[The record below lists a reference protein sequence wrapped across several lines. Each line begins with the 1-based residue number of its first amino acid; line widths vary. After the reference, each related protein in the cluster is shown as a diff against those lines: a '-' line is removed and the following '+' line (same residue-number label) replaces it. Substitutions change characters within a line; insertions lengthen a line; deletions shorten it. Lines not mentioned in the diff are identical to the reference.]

1 MSDSDNSDNSD
12 DSDDSEMWKK
22 MLEYDWTSDSEKPS
36 TPQAQRPQA
45 QRPHTPAT
53 VERGSHRDELLQEC
67 NKLRSQMTQMRALI
81 CDNETVS
88 LQQENQELKDI
99 ITELR
104 ELSLNQNSLSDFLP
118 RAFTILNSNR
128 VTQLIYASN
137 KLRL

>member
-1 MSDSDNSDNSD
+1 MSDSDNSDDSDNMCTKMEHYDWFSND
-12 DSDDSEMWKK
+12 DSK
-22 MLEYDWTSDSEKPS
+22 KPS

-104 ELSLNQNSLSDFLP
+104 ELSSNQNSLSDFLP